1 MSKMEANLEEI
12 VLDDSVIVVQEEP
25 EEKDTTITLDDSLE
39 SLESTDSKQWAK
51 EQKQR
56 KEEIDK
62 IKSKIEENEKDIKA
76 LKEIQRLEEDIRRT
90 EAIRDAIEKTIADLQ
105 KTNESSVEES
115 EEENDLDVEVEVQI
129 EVDDVFPGEADWDMS
144 LEVMPSP
151 TSSQLLDSSAVGS
164 IVLLS
169 PPTEEED
176 SVIILSPSYSPPSPR
191 TPFSSWH
198 PVYPTPET
206 RRRRSSSLSPRR
218 KMPGSYGKRR
228 RCSSSSPHWSPRAS
242 PISPT
247 TPAIPISPLTV
258 SLLTTPDG
266 KGDITP
272 PISSSSPKNLPR
284 LSTEPRVCRPLQR
297 RQASPP
303 FFGPRP
309 RNIFKDEKS
318 GEEEEEETRENGQRD
333 GQKRK
338 REEGSESYAGEELRK
353 EEEEEKVEKKGEKE
367 KNPKEEEE
375 EELKEEEGKAKSGVW
390 HVDIDSAETVW
401 KQIFKDLEEATRG
414 SNPILNKGWVKL
426 VNPEHPAIKLRTTY
440 LSWGTRHE
448 EIAPA
453 GPSLVVPMTVECLKT
468 IDHNMIGQEPKPT
481 MENLEVFEVELKE
494 LLEEEENMNIIV
506 FSTISSYSKG
516 NPSKHKDCINRLYM
530 TPMETRWLNL
540 HTNTIMAMEEKEVE
554 WPIDTHVGLYHP
566 EVFRSW
572 LDRKLK
578 MEGGKVMS
586 LLDQTRRV
594 IQERINPN
602 LSPYLKSC
610 PCVYWV

>member
-12 VLDDSVIVVQEEP
+12 VLDDSIIVVQEEP
-25 EEKDTTITLDDSLE
+25 EEKENNEKDTTITLDDSLE

-198 PVYPTPET
+198 PVYPTPES

-303 FFGPRP
+303 LFEPRP
-309 RNIFKDEKS
+309 RNIFKDEDS
-318 GEEEEEETRENGQRD
+318 GEEEKEEAGKSGQGE
-333 GQKRK
+333 GQKR
-338 REEGSESYAGEELRK
+338 
-353 EEEEEKVEKKGEKE
+353 
-367 KNPKEEEE
+367 
-375 EELKEEEGKAKSGVW
+375 
-390 HVDIDSAETVW
+390 
-401 KQIFKDLEEATRG
+401 
-414 SNPILNKGWVKL
+414 
-426 VNPEHPAIKLRTTY
+426 
-440 LSWGTRHE
+440 
-448 EIAPA
+448 
-453 GPSLVVPMTVECLKT
+453 
-468 IDHNMIGQEPKPT
+468 
-481 MENLEVFEVELKE
+481 
-494 LLEEEENMNIIV
+494 
-506 FSTISSYSKG
+506 
-516 NPSKHKDCINRLYM
+516 
-530 TPMETRWLNL
+530 
-540 HTNTIMAMEEKEVE
+540 
-554 WPIDTHVGLYHP
+554 
-566 EVFRSW
+566 
-572 LDRKLK
+572 
-578 MEGGKVMS
+578 
-586 LLDQTRRV
+586 RR
-594 IQERINPN
+594 
-602 LSPYLKSC
+602 
-610 PCVYWV
+610 